1 MMRALLTLT
10 ILVGLPASAAAFD
23 CKKAATPSE
32 KAICADPA
40 ALAADA
46 AMSAAFQAL
55 LQGAPVSQR
64 PQIAAAQARWLPTR
78 DGDCVDSKGP
88 GLGACL
94 ARESDQR
101 RAFLAG
107 QPEAGPGAP
116 GKIAPWFRYE
126 KGGKGRSEVDLELL
140 KFVNPQS
147 AAERTFNAAVEKL
160 TSDIVQPEKDEP
172 NPDSFAYDW
181 SMRLTYA
188 SPRFISAHLTGY
200 TNSGGAHPNSST
212 ANVNLDIAAGREA
225 RFDDAFAPEGAAK
238 IFARCLQSVREQK
251 KEKMGDDAPKS
262 AADLASL
269 THDLQEAT
277 RNLSAWSFGADT
289 ATIDYDP
296 YAVGSYAEGPY
307 VCEIPYATL
316 RGLAKPGF
324 PLP

>member
-1 MMRALLTLT
+1 MMRALLALEV
-10 ILVGLPASAAAFD
+10 LLCLPASAAAFD
-23 CKKAATPSE
+23 CKKAATPSG

-55 LQGAPVSQR
+55 LHSAPASQH

-78 DGDCVDSKGP
+78 DGNCADSKGP

-94 ARESDQR
+94 ARESDRR

-116 GKIAPWFRYE
+116 GHIAPWFRYE
-126 KGGKGRSEVDLELL
+126 KGGQGRAEVDLELM
-140 KFVNPQS
+140 KFVNPTS

-160 TSDIVQPEKDEP
+160 TGDIVQPEKDDLAA
-172 NPDSFAYDW
+172 DSFAYDW

-188 SPRFISAHLTGY
+188 SLRFLSAHLAGY
-200 TNSGGAHPNSST
+200 VNSGGAHPNSFT
-212 ANVNLDIAAGREA
+212 ANVNVDFTLGREA
-225 RFDDAFAPEGAAK
+225 RFEDAFAPDSAAK
-238 IFARCLQSVREQK
+238 IFAFCLKSVREQK
-251 KEKMGDDAPKS
+251 KERLGDDAPKS
-262 AADLASL
+262 AEDLKSL
-269 THDLQEAT
+269 VHDVEEAT
-277 RNLSAWSFGADT
+277 KKLDVWSFGADK

-296 YAVGSYAEGPY
+296 YAVGAYAEGAY
-307 VCEIPYATL
+307 DCEIPYAML
-316 RGLAKPGF
+316 RGLTKLGF